1 MTVSIGLI
9 KWPEDSKSCVQLYL
23 NFLLKVTEILEIAFQ
38 DVENDPIRFTHEYLN
53 GIKTEDEREAVLSFW
68 WNYIDSN
75 DGIRNFKD
83 KPFLMARLAICFLSI
98 KEKDI
103 SEIGEHLS
111 WFIEVLGFLGLNL
124 SKVVILMSDY
134 FEFTPRQ

>member
-23 NFLLKVTEILEIAFQ
+23 DFLLKVTDMLNITFEGC
-38 DVENDPIRFTHEYLN
+38 ENDPIHITREYLKDN
-53 GIKTEDEREAVLSFW
+53 KTEDEREAALSFW
-68 WNYIDSN
+68 WNYVDSN

-83 KPFLMARLAICFLSI
+83 KPLVMARLAICFLSI

-103 SEIGEHLS
+103 PEIGEHLS

-124 SKVVILMSDY
+124 SNVIVFMGEY
-134 FEFTPRQ
+134 FEFNPR

>member
-9 KWPEDSKSCVQLYL
+9 KWPENSRLCVQLYL
-23 NFLLKVTEILEIAFQ
+23 NFLLEVTDMLNITFEGG
-38 DVENDPIRFTHEYLN
+38 ENDPIQITREYL
-53 GIKTEDEREAVLSFW
+53 KDSTREDEREAALSFW
-68 WNYIDSN
+68 WNYVDSN

-83 KPFLMARLAICFLSI
+83 KPLVMARLAICFLSI

-103 SEIGEHLS
+103 PEIGEHLS

-124 SKVVILMSDY
+124 SKVVVFMGEY
-134 FEFTPRQ
+134 FEFNPR

>member
-23 NFLLKVTEILEIAFQ
+23 NFLLKVTDMLNINFEGC
-38 DVENDPIRFTHEYLN
+38 ENDPIQITREYLKDS
-53 GIKTEDEREAVLSFW
+53 KTEDEREAVLSFW

-83 KPFLMARLAICFLSI
+83 KPLVMARLAICFLSI

-103 SEIGEHLS
+103 PEIGEHLS
-111 WFIEVLGFLGLNL
+111 WFLEVLGFLGLNL
-124 SKVVILMSDY
+124 SKVVAFMGEY
-134 FEFTPRQ
+134 FEFNPR

>member
-23 NFLLKVTEILEIAFQ
+23 NFLLKVTDMLNITFEGC
-38 DVENDPIRFTHEYLN
+38 ENDPIQITREYLKDS
-53 GIKTEDEREAVLSFW
+53 KTEDEREAALSFW
-68 WNYIDSN
+68 WNYVDSN

-83 KPFLMARLAICFLSI
+83 KPLVMARLAICFLSI

-103 SEIGEHLS
+103 PEIGEHLS

-124 SKVVILMSDY
+124 SKVIVFMGEY
-134 FEFTPRQ
+134 FEFNSR